1 MPVTDLKCDSVRRY
15 ADKKYQKG
23 LKASEKDLSDFKIE
37 LSSSKLQALIGK
49 GQILELQA
57 IFGSPHSEILIRRCS
72 AHGQFIK
79 FHTDVSKRT
88 LQVALNGDA
97 DYVGGRLIFAT
108 NGALYAPERPEG
120 TVTIHHNDI
129 AHGVSMLESG
139 IRYGLFFLQ
148 K

>member
-1 MPVTDLKCDSVRRY
+1 VRRY
-15 ADKKYQKG
+15 ADEKYQKALEAG
-23 LKASEKDLSDFKIE
+23 EKYLSDFKIE
-37 LSSSKLQALIGK
+37 LSPSELKALIGE
-49 GQILELQA
+49 GPFLELQA
-57 IFGSPHSEILIRRCS
+57 IFVQPVSEILIRRCS

-88 LQVALNGDA
+88 LQVALNGEA

-108 NGALYAPERPEG
+108 NGILYAPERYEG
-120 TVTIHHNDI
+120 TVSIHHNDI

>member
-1 MPVTDLKCDSVRRY
+1 VRRY
-15 ADKKYQKG
+15 ADEKYQRALEAGKT
-23 LKASEKDLSDFKIE
+23 DVSDFKIE
-37 LSSSKLQALIGK
+37 LTSSELEALIGK
-49 GQILELQA
+49 GPLLELQA
-57 IFGSPHSEILIRRCS
+57 IFDKPVSEILIRRCS

-88 LQVALNGDA
+88 LQVALNGEE

-108 NGALYAPERPEG
+108 NGALYAPQRPEG

-129 AHGVSMLESG
+129 AHGVSVLESG
-139 IRYGLFFLQ
+139 TRYGLFFLQ

>member
-1 MPVTDLKCDSVRRY
+1 METLFANPY
-15 ADKKYQKG
+15 
-23 LKASEKDLSDFKIE
+23 
-37 LSSSKLQALIGK
+37 
-49 GQILELQA
+49 
-57 IFGSPHSEILIRRCS
+57 SEILIRRCT

-79 FHTDVSKRT
+79 FHSDVSKRT
-88 LQVALNGDA
+88 LQVALNGEA

-129 AHGVSMLESG
+129 AHGVSVLESG